1 MIDDSGGFFQVCCLG
16 IPLFALLSVNSSIFF
31 ISNFFDMFC
40 LDLQLEVSNLTL
52 NGIPTGK
59 DSKDV
64 TVYQHK
70 TGKSFDSVAGGE
82 GVLGRARCRKCI
94 VIKLRDNRAW

>member
-1 MIDDSGGFFQVCCLG
+1 
-16 IPLFALLSVNSSIFF
+16 
-31 ISNFFDMFC
+31 MFC

-64 TVYQHK
+64 TVFQHK
-70 TGKSFDSVAGGE
+70 TGKSFRQEAGLKGAE
-82 GVLGRARCRKCI
+82 
-94 VIKLRDNRAW
+94 

>member
-1 MIDDSGGFFQVCCLG
+1 
-16 IPLFALLSVNSSIFF
+16 
-31 ISNFFDMFC
+31 MFC

-64 TVYQHK
+64 TVFQQK
-70 TGKSFDSVAGGE
+70 TGKSFGWGEGLDLGGE
-82 GVLGRARCRKCI
+82 QCLFFFSCI
-94 VIKLRDNRAW
+94 VGKK

>member
-1 MIDDSGGFFQVCCLG
+1 
-16 IPLFALLSVNSSIFF
+16 
-31 ISNFFDMFC
+31 MFC

-64 TVYQHK
+64 TVFQHK
-70 TGKSFDSVAGGE
+70 TGKSSLARGEFRRERGGGG
-82 GVLGRARCRKCI
+82 GVKEMMACMPPSFLIYC
-94 VIKLRDNRAW
+94 

>member
-1 MIDDSGGFFQVCCLG
+1 
-16 IPLFALLSVNSSIFF
+16 
-31 ISNFFDMFC
+31 MFC

-64 TVYQHK
+64 TVFQHK
-70 TGKSFDSVAGGE
+70 TGKSSLARGEFRRERGEGGGGE
-82 GVLGRARCRKCI
+82 GDDGMHASLFSNLLLK
-94 VIKLRDNRAW
+94 K